1 MRTLIKILLLL
12 VAVIAAY
19 FWFQNNPDVWNK
31 LLGKSQTNT
40 TVTADNK
47 TSVASSS
54 VGNKTTSATG
64 ERKARQGMQGA
75 GAMSVAVKVIKAEH
89 KSISQAVSS
98 LGTVVPSQSVIV
110 RSQVDGPLQKIHFEE
125 GQLVKKGDLLATIDP
140 RQYEAALNQAKGS
153 LLQNQAKLNNARQ
166 DLKRYQL
173 LFKQDSIARQQV
185 ETQQAL
191 VNEYEG
197 SQKSLQAAVDQAAL
211 NLSYTQIKAP
221 ISGRLG
227 LRTVDVGNL
236 ISASSTD
243 GLVTI
248 TETQPI
254 DVSFAIAENY
264 IPAVA
269 SQFYNGKAL
278 KVFIFNRDNSKQ
290 LGEGVLVSMDNQVD
304 ATTGSVKLKARFDN
318 KDFQLFPNQF
328 VNAKIIIAEQE
339 AALVISNDAIQ
350 YGNFGPFVFV
360 VQPDNTVKTQ
370 NLVLGIVDN
379 GFTQV
384 ESGLSADE
392 QVVVE
397 GLDRLRNGSK
407 VEILP

>member
-1 MRTLIKILLLL
+1 
-12 VAVIAAY
+12 
-19 FWFQNNPDVWNK
+19 
-31 LLGKSQTNT
+31 
-40 TVTADNK
+40 
-47 TSVASSS
+47 
-54 VGNKTTSATG
+54 
-64 ERKARQGMQGA
+64 
-75 GAMSVAVKVIKAEH
+75 MSVAVKVIKAEH